1 MKHIILKCIIFL
13 LIMLWV
19 YAALSKLVD
28 FERGRSQML
37 NQVFPSRLGNILVWA
52 VPIVELLTA
61 GLLTIKRTG
70 TADLY
75 SSLSL
80 LFAFSLYIGLVM
92 LNAFGRIPCSC
103 GGILEKMSWGQ
114 HLAFNLVFLPLTL
127 IAVFLRRDQFS
138 SYKPGAMNSPQW
150 KGGAMGKGS

>member
-19 YAALSKLVD
+19 YAALSKLLD

-61 GLLTIKRTG
+61 GLLTIKRTALAG
-70 TADLY
+70 LY
-75 SSLSL
+75 SSLFL
-80 LFAFSLYIGLVM
+80 LAAFSLYIGLVM
-92 LNAFGRIPCSC
+92 TNVFGRIPCSC

-114 HLAFNLVFLPLTL
+114 HLVFNLVFLLLT
-127 IAVFLRRDQFS
+127 IVAVLFRRDQSS
-138 SYKPGAMNSPQW
+138 SYKPGAMNSPHQ
-150 KGGAMGKGS
+150 KGGAMGKGF